1 PSSGWNADPIRFFWR
16 ARTIRSWYRDF
27 GAHSPHVRRIA
38 GARMKTQWNGVSRPS
53 TWRSASNDSR
63 WRPKAFRSTAMSI
76 NPRSFVRVLS
86 AWRPASFAR
95 RMQPAQ
101 VPMIGIASSV
111 ARRTIS
117 SKRSSWTRSLEIVV
131 LSPPGMV
138 SASTRSRSVRRRP
151 DLVAFREHGLAH
163 RRLAQ
168 GIRVAFVQ
176 GDDFEKPI
184 EQDRPA
190 HPAEDRHADSV
201 ARRIEGGVPLDGFPI
216 NADLEEA
223 EFG

>member
-1 PSSGWNADPIRFFWR
+1 
-16 ARTIRSWYRDF
+16 
-27 GAHSPHVRRIA
+27 
-38 GARMKTQWNGVSRPS
+38 MKTQWNGVSRPS

-138 SASTRSRSVRRRP
+138 SASTRSRSVRRRTAIASP
-151 DLVAFREHGLAH
+151 PLPVAFQEHGLAH

-184 EQDRPA
+184 EQDRAA

-201 ARRIEGGVPLDGFPI
+201 ARRIEGRVPLDGFPI